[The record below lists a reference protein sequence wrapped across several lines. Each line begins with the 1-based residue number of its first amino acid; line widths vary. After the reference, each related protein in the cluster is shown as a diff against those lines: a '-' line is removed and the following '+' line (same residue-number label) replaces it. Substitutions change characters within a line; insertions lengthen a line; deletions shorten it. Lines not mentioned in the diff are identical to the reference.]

1 MMSQSVVE
9 ESDQNVAELTHATAG
24 AGSFVLPS
32 ELVTG
37 NSRLDFDHQQL
48 LACMARLEAICQ
60 QRQVTTASCGICP
73 STVKKTC
80 QGNLVALLGDI
91 LAFIL
96 DHFQHEEQVMRD
108 SLLMMV
114 DRDVCEAH
122 MEDHAAISAKV
133 QEVVSALDI
142 AQTPVLIGDLENLLE
157 SWVNNHI
164 ILHDLWLARWLQ
176 REDSM
181 LALGNAKTR

>member
-1 MMSQSVVE
+1 
-9 ESDQNVAELTHATAG
+9 
-24 AGSFVLPS
+24 
-32 ELVTG
+32 
-37 NSRLDFDHQQL
+37 
-48 LACMARLEAICQ
+48 
-60 QRQVTTASCGICP
+60 
-73 STVKKTC
+73 
-80 QGNLVALLGDI
+80 
-91 LAFIL
+91 
-96 DHFQHEEQVMRD
+96 MRD

-133 QEVVSALDI
+133 QEIVSALDI

-181 LALGNAKTR
+181 LALGYPKTR